1 MAGVQHTASRTE
13 KLSLTFFDPR
23 KQNQKLAF
31 RLVYPN
37 ANLSLLRSQRKSKRR
52 SRKNLRVDIVDIHVF
67 GGIGDD
73 PATETLNY
81 GVRSETR

>member
-31 RLVYPN
+31 RLGYPN

-52 SRKNLRVDIVDIHVF
+52 SRKRARVGIAGIIV
-67 GGIGDD
+67 
-73 PATETLNY
+73 
-81 GVRSETR
+81 